1 MSNYR
6 FNFQTAEYTL
16 DGMHGI
22 NSQIKERLLQLEQM
36 AERSLQDWTGDA
48 RKEYY
53 AAKQRW
59 NAAADEMTTHLE
71 SARVTLLNISDNYG
85 TTEAR
90 ARQIWENSRG

>member
-6 FNFQTAEYTL
+6 FNFQVADYTL
-16 DGMHGI
+16 DGMHAI
-22 NSQIKERLLQLEQM
+22 NGQIKERLQSLEQV
-36 AERSLQDWTGDA
+36 AESSLQDWTGDA
-48 RKEYY
+48 RAEYY

-59 NAAADEMTTHLE
+59 NAAADEMTVHLDA
-71 SARVTLLNISDNYG
+71 ARATLLNISDNYG